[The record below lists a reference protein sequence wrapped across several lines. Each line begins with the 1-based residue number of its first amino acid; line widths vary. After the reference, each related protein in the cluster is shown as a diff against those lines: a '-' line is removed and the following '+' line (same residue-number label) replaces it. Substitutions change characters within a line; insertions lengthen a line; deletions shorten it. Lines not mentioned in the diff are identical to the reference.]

1 MGMPIR
7 RTPGVRRSRAVLVL
21 PLALILS
28 SCAGA
33 VTESDE
39 YLALQAELD
48 DTAGQLES
56 TEARASAAETELES
70 VNASLAT
77 AETTME
83 NNATELAGLEESL
96 EEAEEARD
104 EAAAALDAEINR
116 PWPDPLKDVF
126 LAGCTESP
134 GEEFTAE
141 QNRAVCECIIT
152 ELEESVTFVDF
163 MTFSMLAF
171 TAADAEVDSFT
182 GLPRGLDRDFADAL
196 ITASTTCVLEL

>member
-1 MGMPIR
+1 MGMRIR
-7 RTPGVRRSRAVLVL
+7 RSSGVWRRRALMAV
-21 PLALILS
+21 PLALVLA

-48 DTAGQLES
+48 ETEGQLES
-56 TEARASAAETELES
+56 TEARASGAESELES
-70 VNASLAT
+70 VKASLAA
-77 AETTME
+77 AESTLE
-83 NNATELAGLEESL
+83 SNATELAGLEESL
-96 EEAEEARD
+96 DEAEEARD

-116 PWPDPLKDVF
+116 PWPDALKDVF

-134 GEEFTAE
+134 GEDFTAE
-141 QNRAVCECIIT
+141 ENRAVCQCIIT

-171 TAADAEVDSFT
+171 TAADADVDPFT
-182 GLPRGLDRDFADAL
+182 GLPPGLDQDFADTL
-196 ITASTTCVLEL
+196 ISASTTCVLEL